1 MHLRLTSLAFVILV
15 PASAAVSPVHNLLT
29 DATPESAAA
38 AAMRAYIDPATGELL
53 PEPPPGEALRQLPIP
68 SLEPDDS
75 KIEVLNLP
83 DGVKG
88 VLFHGQRQATVVAT
102 LDKDGSLKTEC
113 IESTKALPE
122 APQTSNVAQRHD
134 QH

>member
-1 MHLRLTSLAFVILV
+1 MYLRMTSLAFVVLV
-15 PASAAVSPVHNLLT
+15 AASATVDPPQSLRSGTPPA
-29 DATPESAAA
+29 AT

-53 PEPPPGEALRQLPIP
+53 PEVPPGEARRQLPIP

-83 DGVKG
+83 DGTRG
-88 VLFHGQRQATVVAT
+88 VLFHGQRQATIVAT
-102 LDKDGSLKTEC
+102 LDKDGTPQTEC
-113 IESTKALPE
+113 IESTAAQPN

-134 QH
+134 QN